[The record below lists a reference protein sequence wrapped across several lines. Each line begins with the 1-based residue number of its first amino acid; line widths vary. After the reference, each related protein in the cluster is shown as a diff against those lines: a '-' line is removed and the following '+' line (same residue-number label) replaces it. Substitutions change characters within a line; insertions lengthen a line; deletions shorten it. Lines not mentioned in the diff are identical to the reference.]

1 MNKKIAVTGSSGF
14 IGKYLCELLKS
25 QEFEVIEI
33 DIDKGFDIKD
43 FDTFKLIPDYD
54 FIVHLA
60 AKSYVPD
67 SFVQPH
73 DFYKTNIDGTLN
85 VLESARLNKAKVI
98 FFSSYIYGVPER
110 LPVKETHSKAPHNPY
125 AHSKLLGENLCKA
138 YNKDFGVPVT
148 IFRPF
153 NIYGPNQ
160 RSNFLIPTIIEQLG
174 NPEINLLDDKP
185 KRDYIYVTDI
195 VNAILAAIK
204 TDLDGFE
211 SFNLGSGKSYSV
223 RDIAETLISISNSK
237 AKLLFA
243 NKERKNEVSDC
254 YADISKAKKMLN
266 WEPLESISHGLKM
279 TIKKKI

>member
-14 IGKYLCELLKS
+14 IGKYLCKLLKS

-33 DIDKGFDIKD
+33 DIDKGFDIND
-43 FDTFKLIPDYD
+43 FDTFKLITDYD

-85 VLESARLNKAKVI
+85 VLESARLNEAKVI
-98 FFSSYIYGVPER
+98 FFSSYIYGGPES
-110 LPVKETHSKAPHNPY
+110 LPVKETHRKVPHNPY
-125 AHSKLLGENLCKA
+125 SHSKLLGENLCKA

-160 RSNFLIPTIIEQLG
+160 RSNFLIPTIIEQLE
-174 NPEINLLDDKP
+174 NSEINLLDDKP

-195 VNAILAAIK
+195 ANAILAAIK

-223 RDIAETLISISNSK
+223 RDIAETLISLSNSK

-243 NKERKNEVSDC
+243 NKKRKNEVLDC

-266 WEPLESISHGLKM
+266 WEPLVSISHGLKM
-279 TIKKKI
+279 TIKKI